1 MNLRRML
8 PSPAM
13 GVALLALV
21 VAVGGTAVAAN
32 KIGTNQIKNN
42 AVTKK
47 KIKKKAVSTNRLNAK
62 AVTNGKLGPEAVKSG
77 KIAGEAVTGSKIAPG
92 AVDGSK
98 LGDGAVTTDKLGDG
112 SVTSSKTSFYGVS
125 ALENVTAAAS
135 QAAAPEVTLLT
146 RGPFTVYGKCF
157 VDAAQIDAE
166 VYIKT
171 SEPGTLFSSNTD
183 DKDGL
188 SGAGTATGYL
198 NPGTLEAER
207 IIQDDADANANDADG
222 VDQNENWF
230 NATNGVI
237 AIEGRVLNYAK
248 QGTPTGGDG
257 PFGAG
262 NRCIF
267 HAWFLNQAG

>member
-1 MNLRRML
+1 MRIKR
-8 PSPAM
+8 PTPAFLLAF
-13 GVALLALV
+13 VALLVALGG
-21 VAVGGTAVAAN
+21 VATALPGKNSVDKN
-32 KIGTNQIKNN
+32 DIKKN
-42 AVTKK
+42 AVSSSD
-47 KIKKKAVSTNRLNAK
+47 IKKQAVKSSDLKNDGVK
-62 AVTNGKLGPEAVKSG
+62 GKDLKDEAVK
-77 KIAGEAVTGSKIAPG
+77 
-92 AVDGSK
+92 
-98 LGDGAVTTDKLGDG
+98 TDKLGDG

-125 ALENVTAAAS
+125 ALENVSAAAS

-157 VDAAQIDAE
+157 VQAAQIDAE

-188 SGAGTATGYL
+188 SGVGTATGYL
-198 NPGTLEAER
+198 NPGTPEAER
-207 IIQDDADANANDADG
+207 IIQDDADALANNADG

-230 NATNGVI
+230 NATNGAI

-267 HAWFLNQAG
+267 HAWLLNQAG

>member
-1 MNLRRML
+1 MTRLKFHR
-8 PSPAM
+8 PSA
-13 GVALLALV
+13 ALV
-21 VAVGGTAVAAN
+21 VATLALFVALGGGAY
-32 KIGTNQIKNN
+32 
-42 AVTKK
+42 
-47 KIKKKAVSTNRLNAK
+47 AVSKNSVGTKQLKGNS
-62 AVTNGKLGPEAVKSG
+62 VTSKILKKNAVKSSDIKNEQVKG
-77 KIAGEAVTGSKIAPG
+77 KDLKNEAVETKKLADG
-92 AVDGSK
+92 AVSSSK
-98 LGDGAVTTDKLGDG
+98 LGGG

-125 ALENVTAAAS
+125 AVENVTAAPS

-157 VDAAQIDAE
+157 VQAAQIDAE

-230 NATNGVI
+230 NATNGAI

-267 HAWFLNQAG
+267 HAWFLNQA